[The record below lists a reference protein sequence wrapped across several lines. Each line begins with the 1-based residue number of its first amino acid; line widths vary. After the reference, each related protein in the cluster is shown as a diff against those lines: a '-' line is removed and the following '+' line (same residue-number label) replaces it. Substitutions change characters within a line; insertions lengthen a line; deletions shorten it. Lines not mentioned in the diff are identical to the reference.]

1 MPDLILPMTG
11 EGNRSQAAV
20 VVVVGASATTH
31 KLQMESL
38 IPTPPQV
45 DSTGCVMRSRTHLT
59 SELHGLDF

>member
-11 EGNRSQAAV
+11 EGNRSQTAV
-20 VVVVGASATTH
+20 MVVGASATTH
-31 KLQMESL
+31 RLQMESL